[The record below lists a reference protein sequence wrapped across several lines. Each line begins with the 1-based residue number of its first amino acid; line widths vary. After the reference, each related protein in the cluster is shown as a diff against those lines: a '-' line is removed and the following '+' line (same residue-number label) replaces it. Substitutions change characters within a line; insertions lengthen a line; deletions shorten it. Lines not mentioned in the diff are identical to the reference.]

1 MSDFGIIVVDPV
13 HIYFQ
18 QSWQHVEEVLQIDA
32 FANPIE
38 LHFCGHAHKLKKCI
52 FSNSNIL

>member
-1 MSDFGIIVVDPV
+1 MSGFGIIVVDPV

-18 QSWQHVEEVLQIDA
+18 HSWQHVEEVLQIDA

-38 LHFCGHAHKLKKCI
+38 SHFCEHAQHALKMYFVK
-52 FSNSNIL
+52 

>member
-1 MSDFGIIVVDPV
+1 MSGFGIIAVDPV
-13 HIYFQ
+13 HTYFQ

-38 LHFCGHAHKLKKCI
+38 SHFCEHAHALKKWI
-52 FSNSNIL
+52 S